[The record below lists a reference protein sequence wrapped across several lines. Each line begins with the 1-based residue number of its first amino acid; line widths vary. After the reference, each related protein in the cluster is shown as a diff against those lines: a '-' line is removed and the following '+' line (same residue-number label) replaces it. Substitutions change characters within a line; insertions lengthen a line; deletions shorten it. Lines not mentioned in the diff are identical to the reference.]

1 MTPFELEWLRSEKE
15 QHARLLYQLK
25 RELADQRKDKPLAP
39 SSYSEMLRP
48 QQKYIPGDR
57 PPSIAAH

>member
-15 QHARLLYQLK
+15 QHTRLLYQLK

-39 SSYSEMLRP
+39 TSHSELPRT
-48 QQKYIPGDR
+48 QQKPIPGYR
-57 PPSIAAH
+57 PASLVAH